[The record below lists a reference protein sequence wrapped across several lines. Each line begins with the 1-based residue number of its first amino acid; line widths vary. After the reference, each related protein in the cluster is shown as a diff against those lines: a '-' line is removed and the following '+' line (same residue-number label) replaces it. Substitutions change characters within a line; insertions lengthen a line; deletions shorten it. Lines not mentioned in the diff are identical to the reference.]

1 MNEYEKY
8 FEYKVSLRPEDM
20 QVGKNYISDKLSVN
34 VTLKNGKTEQVVSV
48 QDSSEGLRPELRHD
62 KQLQVNKIHAYVPH

>member
-34 VTLKNGKTEQVVSV
+34 VTLKNGKTEKV
-48 QDSSEGLRPELRHD
+48 
-62 KQLQVNKIHAYVPH
+62 KW